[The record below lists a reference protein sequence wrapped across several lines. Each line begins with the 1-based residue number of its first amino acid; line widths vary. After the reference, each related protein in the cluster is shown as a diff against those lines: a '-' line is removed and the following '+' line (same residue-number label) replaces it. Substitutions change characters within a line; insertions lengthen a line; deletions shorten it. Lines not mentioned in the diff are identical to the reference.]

1 MEKNGFTITP
11 ESGSN
16 NGEITVVASPNGNT
30 DKEEILNVSGG
41 SITKTITLKQ
51 KASKDF
57 TLTIESRTDNLFQLM
72 VSLKSDD
79 SSASTLAPNKMTVAF
94 VSPASSDSNEEIID
108 TFDKSVRSKNPN
120 YVVHMRYKAAN
131 ANKIGLIILFF
142 KIPNDPSHIDIVMGR
157 ISDFNSLRL
166 TIADTTA
173 DRNKRMI
180 IYNRLLEDLL
190 KIPINWKPITPHN
203 IYILDGVITTND
215 INQLKAK
222 SIPEKVNIY
231 TQL

>member
-1 MEKNGFTITP
+1 MEKNGFAITP
-11 ESGSN
+11 ESGNN
-16 NGEITVVASPNGNT
+16 NGEITIVASPNGNT

-72 VSLKSDD
+72 VSLNSDNP
-79 SSASTLAPNKMTVAF
+79 SVSTLAPNKMTVSF
-94 VSPASSDSNEEIID
+94 MSPASSDSNEEIID
-108 TFDKSVRSKNPN
+108 TFSKRAKSKNPN

-131 ANKIGLIILFF
+131 ANKIVLNISFF
-142 KIPNDPSHIDIVMGR
+142 KIPDNPNFIDIVMGN

-166 TIADTTA
+166 TIVDTTA

-190 KIPINWKPITPHN
+190 GGLINWKPITPHN
-203 IYILDGVITTND
+203 IYILDGIITTD
-215 INQLKAK
+215 DKNQLKAK
-222 SIPEKVNIY
+222 SISEKVNIY
-231 TQL
+231 VEF